1 MTTPSSTSSWRHA
14 NRSIGA
20 LLLAAALALAS
31 CSSTLGDAFDDASI
45 VARVK
50 TALLN
55 DLQVGRRGIEVAS
68 SRGYVR
74 LSGRIQIEDEVAQA
88 VLIASS
94 VSGVLDVTS
103 RLLVIP

>member
-1 MTTPSSTSSWRHA
+1 MTTPPSTSSRRHP
-14 NRSIGA
+14 NRSLGA
-20 LLLAAALALAS
+20 LLLAAALALAA
-31 CSSTLGDAFDDASI
+31 CSSTLGNAFDDGSI

-55 DLQVGRRGIEVAS
+55 DLQVGRRGIEVTS

-74 LSGRIQIEDEVAQA
+74 LSGRVQSEDEVAQA
-88 VLIASS
+88 VLIAAS

-103 RLLVIP
+103 RFVIP